1 MGKKKLENSFSLL
14 WFIQIPIRPRTI
26 GMLIRCSFWNFTV
39 WAGQRVL
46 CIVWHRPLS
55 WPLLDWYTYEHS
67 LFQHLRS
74 APTQTRAPAELLFTL
89 LGDKDKS
96 WTAPSSIMFLPAA
109 IKNSHTHT
117 YNTFLPLFSL
127 QSHNEWFHP
136 RTPPPLSLSLQLIPE
151 APRFP
156 LASFFVLSHF
166 IPMLH
171 SNRVIFFFSFLF
183 FFPPPSLPLLHLG
196 QQRPT
201 GTYLVSVFI
210 PTARLWPTGKLQS
223 VICLRADKN
232 LPFSSVLVP
241 TLTSKHFT
249 ALCLDLRRW
258 SFDRVSYV
266 FVLSPLRS
274 HFRRR
279 FKSWHH
285 SSQRCQC
292 AQWAFL
298 L

>member
-1 MGKKKLENSFSLL
+1 MEKKKLENSFSLL

-89 LGDKDKS
+89 LGNKDKS

-171 SNRVIFFFSFLF
+171 SNRVIFFFFS
-183 FFPPPSLPLLHLG
+183 FFPLPLSRFSIWASKGLQGLIWCLSLSP
-196 QQRPT
+196 Q
-201 GTYLVSVFI
+201 LVCGLRANCRVWSVCELI
-210 PTARLWPTGKLQS
+210 KISRSPQCSCPLSLQS
-223 VICLRADKN
+223 
-232 LPFSSVLVP
+232 
-241 TLTSKHFT
+241 TSP
-249 ALCLDLRRW
+249 R
-258 SFDRVSYV
+258 YV
-266 FVLSPLRS
+266 
-274 HFRRR
+274 
-279 FKSWHH
+279 
-285 SSQRCQC
+285 
-292 AQWAFL
+292 
-298 L
+298 

>member
-1 MGKKKLENSFSLL
+1 MKKKSWKTLFLCSGLSKFPLGLAESA
-14 WFIQIPIRPRTI
+14 
-26 GMLIRCSFWNFTV
+26 CSFGALSEISQSEQVSGCCVLFDIVCFLGHCLIGTHMSTPCSSISEAHRLRLEHRLNFCSHSWETKT
-39 WAGQRVL
+39 RVEQLVPAL
-46 CIVWHRPLS
+46 CFY
-55 WPLLDWYTYEHS
+55 PLLS
-67 LFQHLRS
+67 RIL
-74 APTQTRAPAELLFTL
+74 
-89 LGDKDKS
+89 
-96 WTAPSSIMFLPAA
+96 
-109 IKNSHTHT
+109 THT

-171 SNRVIFFFSFLF
+171 SNRVIFFFFS

-223 VICLRADKN
+223 VICLWADKN

-258 SFDRVSYV
+258 SLDRVSYV